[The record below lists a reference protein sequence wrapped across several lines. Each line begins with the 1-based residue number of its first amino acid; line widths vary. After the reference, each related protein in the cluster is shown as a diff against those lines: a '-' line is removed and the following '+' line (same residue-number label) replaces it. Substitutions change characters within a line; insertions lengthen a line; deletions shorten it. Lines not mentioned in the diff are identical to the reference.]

1 MEKKKIMY
9 IVFAVLFVLLI
20 AILLFFVSK
29 DRNDS
34 HTDTNLTYEN
44 FVILKG
50 HKGEVKEYDKSI
62 YVDGY
67 KGSYDEAYYITGKLK
82 NNGEGKDFVV
92 IRFNL
97 FDEKGNLLGEA
108 IAGLN
113 KVSKDKEY
121 DFKAMSTTTTEN
133 AKKVAKYVL
142 KSISAE

>member
-1 MEKKKIMY
+1 M
-9 IVFAVLFVLLI
+9 
-20 AILLFFVSK
+20 
-29 DRNDS
+29 
-34 HTDTNLTYEN
+34 
-44 FVILKG
+44 
-50 HKGEVKEYDKSI
+50 
-62 YVDGY
+62 
-67 KGSYDEAYYITGKLK
+67 
-82 NNGEGKDFVV
+82 
-92 IRFNL
+92 